1 MNQGPRVG
9 GQRSVEGTMAVWGG
23 SHVGRALEDE
33 WHFFYCIRG
42 TAVGEGVIPARM
54 NGLCQDVRPVSLCQA
69 CGRCAIDVR

>member
-1 MNQGPRVG
+1 M
-9 GQRSVEGTMAVWGG
+9 WGG

-33 WHFFYCIRG
+33 WYSFYCVRG

-69 CGRCAIDVR
+69 CGRCAIDIR